1 MFCFLIHQHFTSDRA
16 IQIINERENEL
27 LTYNY
32 NENGC
37 AYYTKDDHHLF
48 KESYKKKEKIRF
60 SDEIQWQS
68 FLLLFNSPFCVPLLL
83 AKTQCRRLVKAPDLV
98 SNLGRADL
106 QQQTYPL
113 VKAIKYLLI
122 S

>member
-1 MFCFLIHQHFTSDRA
+1 MAVHTTPRM
-16 IQIINERENEL
+16 III
-27 LTYNY
+27 Y
-32 NENGC
+32 
-37 AYYTKDDHHLF
+37 
-48 KESYKKKEKIRF
+48 SKKVTRKKKIRF

-68 FLLLFNSPFCVPLLL
+68 FLLLFNSPFYVPLLL

-113 VKAIKYLLI
+113 VKAIKFLLI